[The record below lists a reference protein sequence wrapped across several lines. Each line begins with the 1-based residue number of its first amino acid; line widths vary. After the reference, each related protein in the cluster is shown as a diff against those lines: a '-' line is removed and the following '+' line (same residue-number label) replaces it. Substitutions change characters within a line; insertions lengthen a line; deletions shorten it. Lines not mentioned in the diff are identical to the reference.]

1 MQKLNTT
8 AVYVLSILGIL
19 CCCFWGI
26 GFVLSIIAFVIAT
39 SELKKYAANP
49 EEYSNGKAMK
59 NARTLAIVA
68 MVISGI
74 VAAWTAYNAIMYS
87 EAERLEQTIEWME
100 QFGAPQEAIDAME
113 AELDNLEE

>member
-59 NARTLAIVA
+59 NAKTLAIVA

-74 VAAWTAYNAIMYS
+74 MAAYTAYDYFAYT
-87 EAERLEQTIEWME
+87 EYERVERQIELME
-100 QFGAPQEAIDAME
+100 QFGAPQEMIDAME
-113 AELDNLEE
+113 AELENIEE

>member
-39 SELKKYAANP
+39 NELKKYAANP

-59 NARTLAIVA
+59 NARVLAIVA
-68 MVISGI
+68 LIISGI
-74 VAAWTAYNAIMYS
+74 MAAWTAYDYFAYS
-87 EAERLEQTIEWME
+87 EYERVERQIELFEQIGM
-100 QFGAPQEAIDAME
+100 PQEVIDAME